1 LAPTLTFADR
11 AIVVAGFMGAGKT
24 TVGNALARR
33 LRRPFV
39 DLDRE
44 IERVAAARI
53 ADLFAQ
59 EGEERFRRREAA
71 VAADALARTDRPV
84 IALGGG
90 SLGNETTRALL
101 RERALVAWLDIDRRT
116 AWSRAAGPHR
126 PLTADRPGFDRLWDE
141 RRAGYAAAA
150 DAIVDAGA
158 SAPSIAGALSQQ
170 VWTRPGVLELAGGG
184 DGDGRVFR
192 IVDAAVADRVSSDL
206 VLDGGEAGKS
216 PAGLE
221 QLWRALADAGLE
233 RSDRVLAVGGGAL
246 TDVVGLAA
254 ATFRRGIAWIA
265 APTTLVGQVDAAIG
279 GKTAIDVAAKNDV
292 GAFWTPQAVLS
303 DPELLATLPHAEWS
317 AGFAECLKTALLAG
331 GPLWELVRDVRST
344 PPGELSQ
351 AELVRRCAG
360 FKSLVVADDPRESGL
375 RAILNLGHT
384 VGHGVESAAGYGALR
399 HGEAVAIGL
408 IAALQLSTRLVGLD
422 QEVVDEVAGLLAGH
436 GLPRSAPGLAPA
448 AVLAAM
454 RHDKKRAA
462 GTHRFVL
469 LEAIGKPVRDVEVPD
484 GLVGEVVSAAVRA

>member
-1 LAPTLTFADR
+1 LAPTLTLADR

-24 TVGNALARR
+24 TVANALARR

-44 IERVAAARI
+44 IERVASARI

-71 VAADALARTDRPV
+71 AAADELARADRPV

-90 SLGNETTRALL
+90 SLGDETTRALL
-101 RERALVAWLDIDRRT
+101 RERALVAWLDVDLTT
-116 AWSRAAGPHR
+116 AWSRAAGPGR
-126 PLTADRPGFDRLWDE
+126 PLTADRAQFDRLWGE

-158 SAPSIAGALSQQ
+158 SATSIAGALAQQ
-170 VWTRPGVLELAGGG
+170 VWTRSGVLEIAAG
-184 DGDGRVFR
+184 GDGRVFR
-192 IVDAAVADRVSSDL
+192 IVDAAVADRVASDL

-233 RSDRVLAVGGGAL
+233 RSDRVLAVGGGAV

-303 DPELLATLPHAEWS
+303 DPELLATLPPAEWS

-331 GPLWELVRDVRST
+331 GPLWELVRGMGPDRPSDS
-344 PPGELSQ
+344 SQ

-360 FKSLVVADDPRESGL
+360 FKSLVVAEDPRESGL

-408 IAALQLSTRLVGLD
+408 VAALRLSTKLAGLD
-422 QEVVDEVAGLLAGH
+422 QTVVDEVSELLAGH

-469 LEAIGKPVRDVEVPD
+469 LESIGKPVREVEVPD
-484 GLVGEVVSAAVRA
+484 DLVDEVVAAAVRA

>member
-1 LAPTLTFADR
+1 VAPGLSDR
-11 AIVVAGFMGAGKT
+11 PIVVAGFMGAGKT
-24 TVGNALARR
+24 TTGKALARR
-33 LRRPFV
+33 LHRPFV

-44 IERVAAARI
+44 IERTARARI
-53 ADLFAQ
+53 ADLFRQ
-59 EGEERFRRREAA
+59 EGEEGFRRREAA
-71 VAADALARTDRPV
+71 IAAELLRRGDRAV

-90 SLGNETTRALL
+90 ALGDGATRALL
-101 RERALVAWLDIDRRT
+101 RERALVAWLDVDLTT

-126 PLTADRPGFDRLWDE
+126 PLTADRARFDRLWSE
-141 RRAGYAAAA
+141 RRSAYATSA
-150 DAIVDAGA
+150 DAIVDGSS
-158 SAPSIAGALSQQ
+158 SATSVAAALAQQ
-170 VWTRPGVLELAGGG
+170 IWTRPGAIELA
-184 DGDGRVFR
+184 DGAGRLFR
-192 IVDAAVADRVSSDL
+192 IVDGAVADRVAADL
-206 VLDGGEAGKS
+206 VLEGGEAGKS
-216 PAGLE
+216 PAALE
-221 QLWRALADAGLE
+221 RLWRALAGAGLE
-233 RSDRVLAVGGGAL
+233 RSDRVLAVGGGAV
-246 TDVVGLAA
+246 TDVAGFAA
-254 ATFRRGIAWIA
+254 ATFRRGLAWIA

-292 GAFWTPQAVLS
+292 GAFWTPEAVLA
-303 DPELLATLPHAEWS
+303 DPELLASLPPAEWS
-317 AGFAECLKTALLAG
+317 AGFAECVKTALLAG

-422 QEVVDEVAGLLAGH
+422 QDVVDEVAGLLAGQ

>member
-1 LAPTLTFADR
+1 MAPTLTLADR

-24 TVGNALARR
+24 TVGKALARR

-44 IERVAAARI
+44 IERAASACI
-53 ADLFAQ
+53 ADLFAR
-59 EGEERFRRREAA
+59 EGEERFRRREASA
-71 VAADALARTDRPV
+71 AADELARADRPV

-90 SLGNETTRALL
+90 SLGDEATRALL
-101 RERALVAWLDIDRRT
+101 RERALVAWLDVDLAT
-116 AWSRAAGPHR
+116 AWSRAAGPGR
-126 PLTADRPGFDRLWDE
+126 PLTADRAQFDRLWGE
-141 RRAGYAAAA
+141 RRAAYAAAA
-150 DAIVDAGA
+150 DAIVEAGA
-158 SAPSIAGALSQQ
+158 SATSIAGALAQH

-184 DGDGRVFR
+184 NGRVFR
-192 IVDAAVADRVSSDL
+192 VVDAAVADRVASDL

-233 RSDRVLAVGGGAL
+233 RSDRVLAVGGGAV

-303 DPELLATLPHAEWS
+303 DPDLLATLPPAEWS

-331 GPLWELVRDVRST
+331 GPLWELVR
-344 PPGELSQ
+344 ELGSDRPSETSQ

-360 FKSLVVADDPRESGL
+360 FKSLVVAEDPRESGL

-408 IAALQLSTRLVGLD
+408 IAALRLSTKLAGLD
-422 QEVVDEVAGLLAGH
+422 RTVVDEVSELLAGH

-462 GTHRFVL
+462 GMHRFVL
-469 LEAIGKPVRDVEVPD
+469 LESIGRPVRDVEVPD
-484 GLVGEVVSAAVRA
+484 GLLDEVVAAAVRA